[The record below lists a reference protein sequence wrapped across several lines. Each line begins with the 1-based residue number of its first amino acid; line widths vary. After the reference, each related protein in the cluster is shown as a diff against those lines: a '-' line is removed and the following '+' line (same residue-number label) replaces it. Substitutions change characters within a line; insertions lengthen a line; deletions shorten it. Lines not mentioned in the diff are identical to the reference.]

1 MECEAGRDRGSEF
14 ASKVLV
20 CARMYQVGRATG
32 HRAAGSAEL
41 VKWLV
46 PKFSQKK
53 EEKEDKEEQG
63 G

>member
-1 MECEAGRDRGSEF
+1 MEF

-32 HRAAGSAEL
+32 HRAARSAEL

-53 EEKEDKEEQG
+53 EEKEDKEEEG